1 MGRVDDFVENFF
13 DRHFWAAFTAGGLML
28 GAFPLILLEQAFD
41 QPELWPRVMTGA
53 AIGAGIMALPTALL
67 LAQPARR
74 LAQGALAL
82 LVSVAVLLSFAT
94 AAPHRHDPVLV
105 PLEGPGQAEWAGTAA
120 LIIAWGATAVLVM
133 GSYAMTRQTRAREH
147 RAHVEQS
154 DDGSIYV
161 AVCSCGWR
169 GKAFQD
175 SSAAFDEAGRHA
187 NKVEIT
193 IRKVS
198 NSPSKNP

>member
-13 DRHFWAAFTAGGLML
+13 DRNFWAAFTAGSLML
-28 GAFPLILLEQAFD
+28 GAFPLILLQQAFD

-53 AIGAGIMALPTALL
+53 AIGAGIMTLPTALL
-67 LAQPARR
+67 LAPPARR

-82 LVSVAVLLSFAT
+82 LVSVAVLASFAT

-120 LIIAWGATAVLVM
+120 LIVAWGAAAVLVM
-133 GSYAMTRQTRAREH
+133 GSYAMTRQSRGRKH
-147 RAHVEQS
+147 RAHVKQN
-154 DDGSIYV
+154 DDGIYV

-169 GKAFQD
+169 GKALQD

-187 NKVEIT
+187 NKVDIT
-193 IRKVS
+193 LRKVS